1 MNAARPLVTPPD
13 PDMTDHF
20 VYLHGDWDDYE
31 RLLEMR
37 GESAVPRI
45 TYLEGL
51 IELMSPSQYHE
62 IDKKRFARL
71 LEAWSEEAGV
81 DLEGYGSWT
90 LKKKRAK
97 RGAEADECYTVNR
110 RAAPE
115 NDRPDIAIEVI
126 WTSGGI
132 DKLEVYRKLEVREVW
147 YYERG
152 SLKFFALRGERGR
165 EAYVETSRSELL
177 PLLPVE
183 LILGV
188 MGDATKSQ
196 TAAAR
201 AVRAQLRNRPDR

>member
-1 MNAARPLVTPPD
+1 MNAARPLVIPPD
-13 PDMTDHF
+13 PDTTDHF

-31 RLLEMR
+31 RLLAMR

-62 IDKKRFARL
+62 IDKTRFARL
-71 LEAWSEEAGV
+71 LEAWAEEAGV

-90 LKKKRAK
+90 LKRKRQK
-97 RGAEADECYTVNR
+97 RGAEADECYRVNR

-132 DKLEVYRKLEVREVW
+132 DKLEVYRKLKVREVW

-165 EAYVETSRSELL
+165 ESYVEIPHSEFL
-177 PLLPVE
+177 PQLPE
-183 LILGV
+183 KLILAA
-188 MGDATKSQ
+188 MGDATQSQ
-196 TAAAR
+196 TAAVR
-201 AVRAQLRNRPDR
+201 ALRAQLRKSAAS